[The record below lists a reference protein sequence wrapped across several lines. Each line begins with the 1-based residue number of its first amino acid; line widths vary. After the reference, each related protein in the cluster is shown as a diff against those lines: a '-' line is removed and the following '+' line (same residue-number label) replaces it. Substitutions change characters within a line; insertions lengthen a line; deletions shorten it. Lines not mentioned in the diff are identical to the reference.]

1 MKKIFLGPPGSGK
14 GTAASRIAPK
24 FKTPHISTGELF
36 REKIKQE
43 TKIGKRAKEFME
55 RGELVPD
62 EIVIEMLKQRISEA
76 DCENGFILDGF
87 PRTIPQAEMLN
98 ELTEVDIVIN
108 MDVTEEILMKRLTSR
123 ITCINCGKIY
133 NTITIPTKVEGVC
146 DKCQGEVKRRA
157 DEEPEV
163 IQKRLEVYKQQTEPL
178 IDFYKNKNLLKDVF
192 CDDFSQT
199 PEETAEQVMKAIEE
213 FLEEKK
219 KLDKK

>member
-87 PRTIPQAEMLN
+87 PRHLSQVKLIKEKINA
-98 ELTEVDIVIN
+98 VIFL
-108 MDVTEEILMKRLTSR
+108 DCK
-123 ITCINCGKIY
+123 K
-133 NTITIPTKVEGVC
+133 
-146 DKCQGEVKRRA
+146 
-157 DEEPEV
+157 EV
-163 IQKRLEVYKQQTEPL
+163 IRWQWLGMGLMMHQH
-178 IDFYKNKNLLKDVF
+178 LL
-192 CDDFSQT
+192 QL
-199 PEETAEQVMKAIEE
+199 MWG
-213 FLEEKK
+213 
-219 KLDKK
+219 